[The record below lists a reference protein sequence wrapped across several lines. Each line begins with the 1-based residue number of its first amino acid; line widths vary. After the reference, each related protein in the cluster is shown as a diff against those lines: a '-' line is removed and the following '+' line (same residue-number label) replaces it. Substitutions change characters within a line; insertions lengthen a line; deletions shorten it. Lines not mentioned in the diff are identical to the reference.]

1 MGKVKLNIV
10 GYSHSYILEQEYE
23 TITLKDIYRYLIN
36 KDILLKKLTEC
47 KFIHSGQLLELNK
60 QSFDIS
66 DTINI
71 YMVIQDG
78 EFKNDVI
85 MKLFNL
91 NLDTELND
99 TNEEVETVEIKTELC
114 DYFKDED
121 FINLLKIV
129 KTKPRYLQMVSSYL
143 SHGDIIED
151 INFDDINIE
160 NFEYDVE
167 LNILNNDLRPNIQ
180 DWDEIKVKK
189 LLVNYE
195 GNVNLTSR
203 YILV

>member
-10 GYSHSYILEQEYE
+10 GYSHCYIFSQEYE
-23 TITLKDIYRYLIN
+23 TITLRDIYRYLIN
-36 KDILLKKLTEC
+36 KNILLKKLSEC
-47 KFIHSGQLLELNK
+47 KFINSGQVLELNK
-60 QSFDIS
+60 QSFTIE

-71 YMVIQDG
+71 YLVIQDA

-85 MKLFNL
+85 TKLFNI
-91 NLDTELND
+91 NLESELND
-99 TNEEVETVEIKTELC
+99 TNEEVEEVEIKTELC

-129 KTKPRYLQMVSSYL
+129 KTKPKYLQMVSSYL

-151 INFDDINIE
+151 INFDDINID
-160 NFEYDVE
+160 NFNYDTE
-167 LNILNNDLRPNIQ
+167 LNILNDNIRPNIEN
-180 DWDEIKVKK
+180 WDEVKVKK
-189 LLVNYE
+189 LLINYE

>member
-10 GYSHSYILEQEYE
+10 GYSHCYIFSQEYD
-23 TITLKDIYRYLIN
+23 TITLRDIYRYLIN
-36 KDILLKKLTEC
+36 KNILLKKLSEC
-47 KFIHSGQLLELNK
+47 KFINSGQVLELNK
-60 QSFDIS
+60 QSFTIE

-71 YMVIQDG
+71 YLVIQDT

-85 MKLFNL
+85 TKLFNI
-91 NLDTELND
+91 NLESELND
-99 TNEEVETVEIKTELC
+99 TNEEVEEVEIKTELC

-129 KTKPRYLQMVSSYL
+129 KTKPKYLQMVSSYL

-151 INFDDINIE
+151 INFDDINID
-160 NFEYDVE
+160 NFNYDTE
-167 LNILNNDLRPNIQ
+167 LNILNDNIRPNIEN
-180 DWDEIKVKK
+180 WDEVKVKK
-189 LLVNYE
+189 LLINYE